1 MGDSAYSFSLTTFSP
16 QGKLMQIEHALNAV
30 KKKGKTAIG
39 IVANNGVV
47 LATTKKLPPLVDAKN
62 VHKVSKVTNGV
73 GVVYAGLGPDYR
85 VLLSRARK
93 RAQVYYRKYQDD
105 IPVLQLTRQTAQVM
119 QEFTQQGGVRPFGV
133 SLLIAGFDEEG
144 PQLFQADPSGAYFQW
159 KATAIGEGF
168 MNAKSFLEKRFSD
181 DWDHD
186 IDYAIDQ
193 AILCLKNDFE
203 GEMTEHNIEIG
214 IVEKDD
220 DGKTI
225 FRLLPAEDVRTAMDN
240 LA

>member
-1 MGDSAYSFSLTTFSP
+1 
-16 QGKLMQIEHALNAV
+16 MQIEHALNAV
-30 KKKGKTAIG
+30 NKKGKTAIG

-47 LATTKKLPPLVDAKN
+47 LATTKKLPRLVDAKN
-62 VHKVSKVTNGV
+62 VHKVSKVTDGV
-73 GVVYAGLGPDYR
+73 GVVYAGLSPDYR
-85 VLLSRARK
+85 VLLARARK
-93 RAQVYYRKYQDD
+93 RAQVYYRKYQDE

-133 SLLIAGFDEEG
+133 SLLIAGYDDDG
-144 PQLFQADPSGAYFQW
+144 PQLFQADPSGSYFQW
-159 KATAIGEGF
+159 KATAIGSGF
-168 MNAKSFLEKRFSD
+168 MMAKSFLEKRFSD

-186 IDYAIDQ
+186 IDYAVDQ

-214 IVEKDD
+214 IVEKDEN
-220 DGKTI
+220 GKTVY
-225 FRLLPAEDVRTAMDN
+225 RLLPPEDIRTAMDN